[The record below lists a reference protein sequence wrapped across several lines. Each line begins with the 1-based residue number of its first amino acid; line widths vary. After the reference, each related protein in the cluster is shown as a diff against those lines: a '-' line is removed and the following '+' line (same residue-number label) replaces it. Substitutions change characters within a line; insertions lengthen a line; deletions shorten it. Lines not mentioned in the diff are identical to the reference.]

1 MCLGIL
7 KITFIIIK
15 KKKQATVK
23 IKQELELS
31 EFSLLHLFIYF
42 LQLQLLQVQK
52 LVITSFFF
60 KHCIGFLS
68 FLLSQRFFKC
78 ILENYFGLNPQFVFP
93 QLLPGCHDHSV

>member
-7 KITFIIIK
+7 KIAFIII

-52 LVITSFFF
+52 LVITFFF
-60 KHCIGFLS
+60 
-68 FLLSQRFFKC
+68 
-78 ILENYFGLNPQFVFP
+78 
-93 QLLPGCHDHSV
+93 

>member
-7 KITFIIIK
+7 KITFIIILK
-15 KKKQATVK
+15 KKLATVK

-52 LVITSFFF
+52 LVITFFF
-60 KHCIGFLS
+60 
-68 FLLSQRFFKC
+68 
-78 ILENYFGLNPQFVFP
+78 
-93 QLLPGCHDHSV
+93 

>member
-52 LVITSFFF
+52 LVITSFFLNTASAF
-60 KHCIGFLS
+60 YPLS
-68 FLLSQRFFKC
+68 S
-78 ILENYFGLNPQFVFP
+78 LNV
-93 QLLPGCHDHSV
+93 SSNAY

>member
-52 LVITSFFF
+52 LVITFFF
-60 KHCIGFLS
+60 LNTASAFYPLS
-68 FLLSQRFFKC
+68 S
-78 ILENYFGLNPQFVFP
+78 LNV
-93 QLLPGCHDHSV
+93 SSNAY

>member
-7 KITFIIIK
+7 KITFIII

-52 LVITSFFF
+52 LVITFFF
-60 KHCIGFLS
+60 
-68 FLLSQRFFKC
+68 
-78 ILENYFGLNPQFVFP
+78 
-93 QLLPGCHDHSV
+93 

>member
-7 KITFIIIK
+7 KITFIII

-52 LVITSFFF
+52 LVITFFF
-60 KHCIGFLS
+60 LNTASAFYPLS
-68 FLLSQRFFKC
+68 S
-78 ILENYFGLNPQFVFP
+78 LNV
-93 QLLPGCHDHSV
+93 SSNAY